1 MERPRRVI
9 ITHPRTA
16 SRRRSSRTS
25 ARRDLAEHTVRGEVL
40 LASLRRSQL
49 RLAISIATVF
59 VAILALSPLV
69 YASIPAW
76 HDTVVMGV
84 PVLWLILGF
93 GVFPLIILL
102 GWIHVR
108 ATERYEQQFSD
119 LIQDV

>member
-1 MERPRRVI
+1 MDRPRRVI

-25 ARRDLAEHTVRGEVL
+25 AQRDLVEHTVRGEVL

-59 VAILALSPLV
+59 VITLSLIPLA
-69 YASIPAW
+69 YAAVPAW
-76 HDTVVMGV
+76 HNAVVLGV

-93 GVFPLIILL
+93 GVFPLTILL

>member
-1 MERPRRVI
+1 MERPRRAI

-25 ARRDLAEHTVRGEVL
+25 AQRDLAEHTVRGEVL

-49 RLAISIATVF
+49 RLAISIAAVF
-59 VAILALSPLV
+59 VITLALVPLV
-69 YASIPAW
+69 YASVRAW
-76 HDTVVMGV
+76 HDVLLLGV
-84 PVLWLILGF
+84 PVLWLTLGF
-93 GVFPLIILL
+93 GVFPLILLL

-108 ATERYEQQFSD
+108 ATERYEQQFSE

>member
-9 ITHPRTA
+9 ITHPRTT

-25 ARRDLAEHTVRGEVL
+25 AQRDLAEHTIRGEVL

-59 VAILALSPLV
+59 VVTVSAIPLV
-69 YASIPAW
+69 YGFLPTLHES
-76 HDTVVMGV
+76 VVLGV
-84 PVLWLILGF
+84 PALWLTLGF
-93 GVFPLIILL
+93 GVFPLIITL
-102 GWIHVR
+102 GFIHVR

-119 LIQDV
+119 LIEDV

>member
-9 ITHPRTA
+9 ITHPRTS

-25 ARRDLAEHTVRGEVL
+25 AQRDLAEHTIRGEVL

-59 VAILALSPLV
+59 VVTLSAIPIVYSLVPPL
-69 YASIPAW
+69 
-76 HDTVVMGV
+76 HDAVVLGV
-84 PVLWLILGF
+84 PALWFTLGF
-93 GVFPLIILL
+93 GVFPLMVTL
-102 GWIHVR
+102 GYIHVR
-108 ATERYEQQFSD
+108 ATERYEQQFAD

>member
-1 MERPRRVI
+1 MDRPHRVI

-25 ARRDLAEHTVRGEVL
+25 AQRDLAEHTVRGEVL

-49 RLAISIATVF
+49 RLALSIAAVF
-59 VAILALSPLV
+59 VVTLALVPLS
-69 YASIPAW
+69 YAAVPAL
-76 HDTVVMGV
+76 HDVMLMGV
-84 PVLWLILGF
+84 PVLWMILGF

-108 ATERYEQQFSD
+108 VTERYEQQFTD